1 MDPEQLVCAVC
12 GDSFIYAP
20 AEQRFYLTHNMPAP
34 DSCPACRVR
43 RRTERNADLIS
54 AHTSDDFGL
63 SGTVLGVA
71 RLHGSGNTYNG
82 NGGRQ
87 TYPAACASCGAQT
100 RVPFI
105 PRGDRPV
112 FCRECFQARRG
123 R

>member
-1 MDPEQLVCAVC
+1 MDPLEQICADCGETFLVV
-12 GDSFIYAP
+12 P
-20 AEQRFYLTHNMPAP
+20 AEQQFYREHNMTPPALCP
-34 DSCPACRVR
+34 SCGAR

-63 SGTVLGVA
+63 AATVLGTA
-71 RLHGSGNTYNG
+71 RLHGAGNGYGGT
-82 NGGRQ
+82 GGRQ
-87 TYPAACASCGAQT
+87 TYPATCASCGAQT

-112 FCRECFQARRG
+112 FCRDCYQARRG